1 MNITAT
7 FSNGFTDI
15 YKGDRSVKAAW
26 AIVDRETGA
35 TLNSGHSLDRA
46 KAQKTAEGN
55 LRNTRVPGVDNAY
68 AFTGRCTPGYHVKQ
82 AREYFGYT
90 GKGLDSFALT
100 FLKAHN
106 AKLDAAKRARVTIEV
121 VDL

>member
-7 FSNGFTDI
+7 FSNGHIDT
-15 YKGDRSVKAAW
+15 YKGDRAVKAAW
-26 AIVDRETGA
+26 AIIDRETGA
-35 TLNSGHSLDRA
+35 VLNSGHSLDRL

-55 LRNTRVPGVDNAY
+55 LRNTRVPGVEQAY

-90 GKGLDSFALT
+90 GKGLDSLALA

-106 AKLDAAKRARVTIEV
+106 AKLDAAKRAKITIEV
-121 VDL
+121 IDL